1 MKIPELLIPAGGRE
15 QLDAALIYGADAVYL
30 SGNELSLRAKC
41 DGFTIE
47 QLRDAVKDAHA
58 KNVRVYYCLNAMPY
72 NKHLPEL
79 EKMLE
84 VLPDIG
90 VDGLIIADPGVMWL
104 AKKMCPQM
112 EIHLSTQ
119 AHSVN
124 SAAVHFWKEQGVS
137 RINLARELG
146 KEDMS
151 ALIKEFPEM
160 EFEIFIHGAMCLA
173 LSGHCL
179 MSAWVNKR
187 PANLGQCTQPCRF
200 DYRGSKFSDIRLS
213 VEETL
218 RQGSDC
224 WDIEQGEDF
233 SAIFAPSDLCLVR
246 YMDDLIKMNPASLKL
261 EGRTKSPS
269 YVAQVTDVYRT
280 AIDFYAQKN
289 NITPKTPPVPREQ
302 ELTPQDFMDELFNT
316 GSRPFRP
323 LSTGFFF
330 PDRIEE
336 KVPDDYTVRPVVAV
350 LGDEVKKGT
359 WEVKVRGTWKSEKD
373 ASVLMPG
380 MLRPLLQKGRYSF
393 TNHQGVHADALHPGL
408 SGLLHFEDEIENLQK
423 GLYIRA

>member
-1 MKIPELLIPAGGRE
+1 LKIPELLIPVGGRE
-15 QLDAALIYGADAVYL
+15 QLDAALLYGADAVYL

-41 DGFTIE
+41 EAFNTE
-47 QLRDAVKDAHA
+47 QLVAAVKDAHA

-79 EKMLE
+79 EEMLE
-84 VLPDIG
+84 ILPQIG

-104 AKKMCPQM
+104 AKRICPNL

-146 KEDMS
+146 KEDIS
-151 ALIKEFPEM
+151 VLIKEFPEM
-160 EFEIFIHGAMCLA
+160 EFEVFVHGAMCLA

-179 MSAWVNKR
+179 MSAWINKR

-200 DYRGSKFSDIRLS
+200 EYRGTKFTDMRLS

-218 RQGSDC
+218 RQGDDC
-224 WDIEQGEDF
+224 WDIEQGSDF

-246 YMDDLIKMNPASLKL
+246 YMDDLIKMRPASLKI
-261 EGRTKSPS
+261 EGRTKSAS

-280 AIDFYAQKN
+280 AMDIYAKKN
-289 NITPKTPPVPREQ
+289 GIAPKFEPLSREN
-302 ELTPQDFMDELFNT
+302 ELTPQDFMEELFNT
-316 GSRPFRP
+316 GSRPLRP

-330 PDRIEE
+330 PERVEE
-336 KVPDDYTVRPVVAV
+336 KIPDDYIMRPVVAL

-359 WEVKVRGTWKSEKD
+359 WEVKVRSTWKSEKN
-373 ASVLMPG
+373 ASILMPG
-380 MLRPLLQKGRYSF
+380 MLRPLLEVGRYSF
-393 TNHQGVHADALHPGL
+393 TNHQGIKTDTLHPGMC
-408 SGLLHFEDEIENLQK
+408 GLLHFEDEIENLQK

>member
-15 QLDAALIYGADAVYL
+15 QFNAALLYGADAIYL

-41 DGFTIE
+41 EAFSIE
-47 QLRDAVKDAHA
+47 QLTAAVKDAHA
-58 KNVRVYYCLNAMPY
+58 KNVRIYYCLNAMPY

-84 VLPDIG
+84 ALPEIG

-104 AKKMCPQM
+104 AKKICPHM

-124 SAAVHFWKEQGVS
+124 SAAIHFWKEQGVS

-151 ALIKEFPEM
+151 ALMKEFPEM

-179 MSAWVNKR
+179 MSAWINKR

-200 DYRGSKFSDIRLS
+200 DYRGTKVTDIRLS

-224 WDIEQGEDF
+224 WDIEQGSDF

-246 YMDDLIKMNPASLKL
+246 YMDDLIKMGPASLKL
-261 EGRTKSPS
+261 EGRTKSAS

-280 AIDFYAQKN
+280 AIDFFAKKN
-289 NITPKTPPVPREQ
+289 GIKPKFEPLVREN

-316 GSRPFRP
+316 GSRPLRP

-330 PDRIEE
+330 PERIEE
-336 KVPDDYTVRPVVAV
+336 SVPDDYTMRPVVAL

-373 ASVLMPG
+373 ASILMPG
-380 MLRPLLQKGRYSF
+380 MLRPLLQAGRYSF
-393 TNHQGVHADALHPGL
+393 TNHQGVKADALHPGMF
-408 SGLLHFEDEIENLQK
+408 GLLHFEDEINNLQK